1 MSEEE
6 SRPSTSGS
14 PIENEGNPSDLANTS
29 VTNSD
34 QEVTTS
40 NTACC
45 CDLSTRKFASL
56 AYVAFVFISAVIF
69 LVAAK
74 VDTDKKGKTV
84 SKPSVYLYLTVVLF
98 IGILWMATTIIGS
111 FKCCLDAARQGWLA
125 GHIEPVEELLPTRL
139 LVGVMFFGLGSSFL
153 TMVELLEYVAE
164 YNCPDNDLTMLFY
177 YIVRTIFIYT
187 QLYFFYKLSRHS
199 EKLLICSHFLVM
211 HLIAVNLGTWI
222 VTFVY
227 DSAEEL
233 NEVEEDV
240 PIESVINQT
249 TIHNST
255 ILFMARHWGALISTH
270 NISLV
275 PCYKTV
281 KALESTAKQ
290 MEPYLYTFTME
301 YCLISAG
308 LLLNAWLS
316 LRSSAQTT
324 DQNGNERV
332 EEGCIGSDGG
342 RTGSDEHRGKGPK
355 GQQTNRR
362 GHGSTTQDSD
372 IDTGFT
378 TDDSYVLV
386 EKPERMPEVGTL
398 WRFGFIFG
406 LAYIPAF
413 TAIIINLFF
422 SDDLDHDRLIYVGMQ
437 FFFFLSI
444 LIASGFGIL
453 QLEKIDEGKP
463 DSQVDFNLL
472 GVALVGVFFL
482 DLLIIVAAICETIEH
497 PDIAILLIVTNITE
511 LLCSVTFTLFVRKA
525 LEHGLP
531 ERANEVV
538 TNAASYIR
546 EVVSFLFM
554 LNICFWAMY
563 TFEVKKSTKVVPLV
577 EQFYTE
583 EVWFYL
589 SHIVYPLAV
598 FFHFHGAVCM
608 VLILNHY
615 SISKSQTLS
624 GSAAA
629 SMSLSHAAVQHT

>member
-14 PIENEGNPSDLANTS
+14 PIENEVNPSDLANTS
-29 VTNSD
+29 VANSD

-40 NTACC
+40 NTTCC

-74 VDTDKKGKTV
+74 VDTDKKGTPI
-84 SKPSVYLYLTVVLF
+84 SAPSVYRYLTVVLF

-111 FKCCLDAARQGWLA
+111 FKCCLHAARQGWLA
-125 GHIEPVEELLPTRL
+125 GHIEPVKELLPTRL

-164 YNCPDNDLTMLFY
+164 YNCPHKDLTMLFY

-187 QLYFFYKLSRHS
+187 QLYFFYKLSGKS
-199 EKLLICSHFLVM
+199 EKLLIYSHFLMM

-233 NEVEEDV
+233 NNEVEEDE
-240 PIESVINQT
+240 ILINQT

-281 KALESTAKQ
+281 KALKSTAKQ

-332 EEGCIGSDGG
+332 EEGRTGSDGG
-342 RTGSDEHRGKGPK
+342 RTDSDERRGKGSK
-355 GQQTNRR
+355 GQQTSRR

-372 IDTGFT
+372 MDTGFI

-422 SDDLDHDRLIYVGMQ
+422 SDDVENDRLIYVGMQ
-437 FFFFLSI
+437 CFFFLSI
-444 LIASGFGIL
+444 LIASVFGIL
-453 QLEKIDEGKP
+453 QLEKINEGEP
-463 DSQVDFNLL
+463 ESQVDFILL

-482 DLLIIVAAICETIEH
+482 DLLIIVAAICETSES
-497 PDIAILLIVTNITE
+497 PEIATLLIVTNITE

-538 TNAASYIR
+538 TNAAPNIR

-563 TFEVKKSTKVVPLV
+563 TFEVKKSTQVVPLV

-589 SHIVYPLAV
+589 SHFVYPLAV

-608 VLILNHY
+608 VLILGHY
-615 SISKSQTLS
+615 SISKSRTLS